1 MSELAIGGII
11 LVCVYAGALV
21 GMLLRH
27 RLPDHHL
34 TAESK
39 DVVKV
44 GAGLIG
50 TMAVLLLGLLIASAK
65 ASYDTKRGEIT
76 QMAAKV
82 LFLDRIL
89 ANYGPEALEARETLR
104 HMLERAIV
112 QIWPGDRSQKAQF
125 DPTANRGDQLF
136 DVLEKLTPT
145 TDRQRQLKSQAEAT
159 AMEIGQMR
167 WLLLVQRESTV
178 STPMLVTMVFWLA
191 IVFLSFGL
199 FAPPN
204 TTVFVTLF
212 LGALAVT
219 GAIVLVLEFDQ
230 PFGGVIEITSTAM
243 RTALEHLG
251 K

>member
-1 MSELAIGGII
+1 
-11 LVCVYAGALV
+11 
-21 GMLLRH
+21 MLLRKL
-27 RLPDHHL
+27 LPDHHL
-34 TAESK
+34 TADSK

-89 ANYGPEALEARETLR
+89 ASYGPEASEAREMLR
-104 HMLERAIV
+104 RTLERAIA
-112 QIWPGDRSQKAQF
+112 QIWPGDRSQQAQL
-125 DPTANRGDQLF
+125 DPSTNRSDHF
-136 DVLEKLTPT
+136 YDILEKLSPAN
-145 TDRQRQLKSQAEAT
+145 DRQRQLKSYAQAT

-167 WLLLVQRESTV
+167 WLLLVQRETTV
-178 STPMLVTMVFWLA
+178 STPMLATMVFWLA

-204 TTVFVTLF
+204 LTVIVTLF

-230 PFGGVIEITSTAM
+230 PFGGIIEITSTAM
-243 RTALEHLG
+243 QTALEHLG